1 MRLALWSLLVTTLS
15 SSVYTSDGKDDC
27 KCGPSDPCWPSV
39 KEWDALNQ
47 TVSGRLLKTVPPA
60 AVCYKSREEYNE
72 KKCKEI
78 LTEWTTD
85 TFHSGN
91 PFSVHDPTWS
101 WDACPPLYPDGTGIS
116 GDPDAESKGCSL
128 GTLSPYVINATT
140 AKHVQS
146 ALKFAAKNNLRINVK
161 NTGHNP
167 EKSSAYGS
175 LGIWT
180 HNMKDF
186 KFHKSFKSCE
196 RTEPHMAG
204 TVGAGFQDGELFEA
218 MKKHDAISVGGT
230 NMDVGIT
237 GWSVAGGHGYGT
249 GIYGMGSDNIIEAEV
264 ITPQGDIMKVNECE
278 NSDLFWAIRGG
289 GGSTFGVIIS
299 MTVKAYPMPSV
310 AVINFDVSPK
320 NGTSTKQWWTTV
332 ARLHK
337 KMADLQDMG
346 YAGYYTITG
355 NPMLW
360 HNTVFVYNA
369 TSAQDG
375 RKKVLPLETALQK
388 VDYLVKT
395 EISEL
400 YTDTWYQLIEQL
412 GSLTASTDVG
422 KRQTVRASR
431 LVTRKAID
439 DTGLF
444 AQTLEKIGPNE
455 LSSKNGVT
463 NPSISGTMTI
473 GKKPADNALNPVWR
487 DTVVHLISE
496 QNWNDTLPSDVAEK
510 TIDNMI
516 WDKGYALRQLA
527 PDSGA
532 YINEADPYE
541 PNWQWSFW
549 GPNYPRLLSIKEKYD
564 PDNLFWCR
572 TCVGSEKFSQK
583 QNGSLCKAL

>member
-1 MRLALWSLLVTTLS
+1 MRLAFWSLVIATLS
-15 SSVYTSDGKDDC
+15 SGIHASNSEPDC
-27 KCGPSDPCWPSV
+27 KCGPSDPCWPSLQ
-39 KEWDALNQ
+39 EWDALNK

-60 AVCYKSREEYNE
+60 VVCYRSREEYNVE
-72 KKCKEI
+72 KCKKI
-78 LTEWTTD
+78 LNEWTTD

-101 WDACPPLYPDGTGIS
+101 WDACPPLYSDGTGIS

-140 AKHVQS
+140 AKHIQS
-146 ALKFAAKNNLRINVK
+146 ALKFATKKNLRINLK

-186 KFHKSFKSCE
+186 KFHKSFKSCANAE
-196 RTEPHMAG
+196 RHMAG

-218 MKKHDAISVGGT
+218 MSKHDAISVGGT
-230 NMDVGIT
+230 NMDVGVA
-237 GWSVAGGHGYGT
+237 GWSMAGGHGYGS
-249 GIYGMGSDNIIEAEV
+249 GIYGMGADNIIEAEV
-264 ITPQGDIMKVNECE
+264 VTPQGDLVKVNECE
-278 NSDLFWAIRGG
+278 NQDLFWAIRGG

-310 AVINFDVSPK
+310 AVVTFDVSPK
-320 NGTSTKQWWTTV
+320 NGTSPKQWWHTV
-332 ARLHK
+332 ARVHQE
-337 KMADLQDMG
+337 MADLQDLG

-369 TSAQDG
+369 TGADDA
-375 RKKVLPLETALQK
+375 RNKTLPLESALKK
-388 VDYLVKT
+388 VDSFVDT
-395 EISEL
+395 EISQL
-400 YTDTWYQLIEQL
+400 YMPSWYQLIQRL
-412 GSLTASTDVG
+412 GSLTESTETG
-422 KRQTVRASR
+422 KTQSIRASR
-431 LVTRKAID
+431 LITRKAIED
-439 DTGLF
+439 VDLF
-444 AQTLEKIGPNE
+444 PRTLENVGPKIFEP
-455 LSSKNGVT
+455 KTGVT
-463 NPSISGTMTI
+463 HPKLSGTMTI
-473 GKKPADNALNPVWR
+473 GKTPVENALNPVWR

-496 QNWNDTLPSDVAEK
+496 QRWNDTLPNDIAEK
-510 TIDNMI
+510 TIDSMV

-541 PNWQWSFW
+541 PNWQWSLF
-549 GPNYPRLLSIKEKYD
+549 GPNYHRLLSIKEKYD
-564 PDNLFWCR
+564 PDSLFWCR
-572 TCVGSEKFSQK
+572 NCVGSEQFAQK
-583 QNGSLCKAL
+583 NNGSLCRAV